1 MKKRL
6 ITAVIA
12 VTAVIF
18 LILAVSVFF
27 RPHPLTLELSN
38 SETGKVYRTFA
49 VKEGTEFSVSFIH
62 SVNKSPVT
70 DVFVIRDDK
79 IYVDRTVY
87 SAFGAGVQ
95 STLEPGQKL
104 SYDDDGNMVVSG
116 FGTVFP
122 EVKYIV
128 GTVYDHVLEINGE
141 KISLTELCGRNA
153 HVCFRL
159 R

>member
-1 MKKRL
+1 MTKRFV
-6 ITAVIA
+6 TAVIA

-18 LILAVSVFF
+18 LILVAVYTI
-27 RPHPLTLELSN
+27 PHPVRLELSD
-38 SETGKVYRTFA
+38 SETGKIYRTFS
-49 VKEGTEFSVSFIH
+49 VKEGIEFSVSFLH

-70 DVFVIRDDK
+70 DVFVIRDGK

-95 STLEPGQKL
+95 STLEAGQKL
-104 SYDDDGNMVVSG
+104 SYDDDGNMIVSG
-116 FGTVFP
+116 FDTVFP

-141 KISLTELCGRNA
+141 TISLTELCGRNA
-153 HVCFRL
+153 HVRFRL

>member
-1 MKKRL
+1 MKKRV

-18 LILAVSVFF
+18 LIFAVSVFF
-27 RPHPLTLELSN
+27 RPLTLELSD
-38 SETGKVYRTFA
+38 SETGRVYRIFA
-49 VKEGTEFSVSFIH
+49 VKEGTEFSVSFVH

-70 DVFVIRDDK
+70 DVFVIRDGK

-104 SYDDDGNMVVSG
+104 SYDDDGNMIVSG

-122 EVKYIV
+122 
-128 GTVYDHVLEINGE
+128 
-141 KISLTELCGRNA
+141 
-153 HVCFRL
+153 
-159 R
+159 